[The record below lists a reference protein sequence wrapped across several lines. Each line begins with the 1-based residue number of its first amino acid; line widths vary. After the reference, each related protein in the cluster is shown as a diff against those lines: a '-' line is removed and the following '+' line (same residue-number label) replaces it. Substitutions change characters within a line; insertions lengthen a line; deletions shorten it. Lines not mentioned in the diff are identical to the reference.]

1 MTVTAD
7 SEQPRERRRWAGARW
22 SAAAAAAGVAALVGA
37 DDHRSASVAAVIIL
51 LAAALALAR
60 WRRRLH
66 HVLAA
71 FAALIALAGWALL
84 PGASVALA
92 RPTLV
97 LALVLALAWLLP
109 LQRRAWGASLVGASG
124 LIALMELLGQ
134 GWAGDRMPAG
144 LAAGI
149 VLLSVAWIASEPR
162 HPPLSFLLSPDSTGW
177 MLRRLLPLALGF
189 ALLLA
194 WMEVHPAAWAPALLF
209 VFAAFAVFITLVWH
223 AATALDRL
231 DISRAD
237 LQAYAHEIS
246 DLYHHAPCGYHS
258 LDKDGRFVNI
268 NDTELGWLG
277 YRREELLGRMT
288 LPELL
293 TPESRTTFARYF
305 PELCRT
311 GAVREVELDLQRKD
325 GTILPVVLS
334 ATALRDASGRFQ
346 RTRASVFDAT
356 LRKQAEAAQRASE
369 EQLRLLLNSTGEG
382 IFALDLEGRCTL
394 CNPAALRLLGY
405 ASATQ
410 LLGQSIHETIHHA
423 HADGRPYAAGE
434 CKLQRAGEQG
444 VGVEIDDEV
453 FWRADGTSIPVEYRC
468 YPIWRDDQRSA
479 RGDGSH
485 DGRPAGSVVTFTDI
499 TARRGLE
506 TRIRHVQKMEAV
518 GRLAAGIAHDF
529 NNLLTIINGYSDM
542 MLDEQPAPP
551 LADMTRSIRQAG
563 ERAALLTRQLLA
575 FSRQQVLQPRVLD
588 LNARI
593 RDIEPLLHRTL
604 GEDIEISVH
613 LSPALRAVQADPS
626 QIDQVL
632 MNLVLNARDAMPRH
646 AGRIQILTTTAH
658 LGAPGDRSHPDLPPG
673 DYVELAVVDN
683 GCGMLPE
690 VQAHIFEPFF
700 TTKPQGEGTGLGLP
714 SVFGTARQS
723 GGAVLVD
730 STWGRGTTM
739 RVLLPALA
747 EPLPIAE
754 GAGSLLVVEDEPAL
768 CRLIAK
774 VLQDRGY
781 TVLTAA
787 QAGQALTMLEALAQQ
802 PGVAQPPALLITD
815 IGLPDMEGPEL
826 AERARTLFPAL
837 RVLFISGAAPS
848 DATETSGSMLR
859 KPFTP
864 AELARAVQAQ
874 LTAAPAPLAA
884 SAAR

>member
-1 MTVTAD
+1 MTTTAD
-7 SEQPRERRRWAGARW
+7 TKPRRERQLWAGARW
-22 SAAAAAAGVAALVGA
+22 AAATAAAGVAVLVGVEA
-37 DDHRSASVAAVIIL
+37 HRSASAATAILL
-51 LAAALALAR
+51 LAAAQALPPRWRALAR
-60 WRRRLH
+60 G
-66 HVLAA
+66 LA
-71 FAALIALAGWALL
+71 ALAGLTAIVGLAHVPAAGTAL
-84 PGASVALA
+84 V
-92 RPTLV
+92 RPPLI

-109 LQRRAWGASLVGASG
+109 LQRRAWGAGLVGTTS
-124 LIALMELLGQ
+124 LIALAELLGH
-134 GWAGDRMPAG
+134 GWAGDGMPAG

-149 VLLSVAWIASEPR
+149 VLLTVAWTTAEPR
-162 HPPLSFLLSPDSTGW
+162 HPPLSFLLSPGSTGW
-177 MLRRLLPLALGF
+177 MLRRLLPQALGF

-194 WMEVHPAAWAPALLF
+194 WMEVHPDEWAPALLF
-209 VFAAFAVFITLVWH
+209 VFAAFAVFLTLVWR

-237 LQAYAHEIS
+237 LQAYANEIS

-277 YRREELLGRMT
+277 YKREEVLGRLT
-288 LPELL
+288 LPDLL
-293 TPESRTTFARYF
+293 TPESRSAFARYF
-305 PELCRT
+305 PELCRA

-369 EQLRLLLNSTGEG
+369 ERLRLLLNSTGEG

-405 ASATQ
+405 ASAADM
-410 LLGQSIHETIHHA
+410 LGQPIHETIHYA
-423 HADGRPYAAGE
+423 HADGRPYPAAD
-434 CKLQRAGEQG
+434 CKLQRAAEHG
-444 VGVEIDDEV
+444 VGVEVDDEV
-453 FWRADGTSIPVEYRC
+453 FWRADGSSIPVEYRC
-468 YPIWRDDQRSA
+468 YPVWRDDQR
-479 RGDGSH
+479 DEGSH
-485 DGRPAGSVVTFTDI
+485 DGRPAGLVVTFTDI
-499 TARRGLE
+499 TTRRGLE
-506 TRIRHVQKMEAV
+506 TQIRHVQKMEAV
-518 GRLAAGIAHDF
+518 GRLAAGVAHDF

-542 MLDEQPAPP
+542 MLDEQPPP
-551 LADMTRSIRQAG
+551 TLADMARSIRQAG

-593 RDIEPLLHRTL
+593 REIEPLLHRTL
-604 GEDIEISVH
+604 GEDIDLSVH
-613 LSPALRAVQADPS
+613 LSPELRAVQADPS

-646 AGRIQILTTTAH
+646 AGRIQILTTVAH
-658 LGAPGDRSHPDLPPG
+658 WGGLGDRSHPDLPAG
-673 DYVELAVVDN
+673 DYIELAVVDN
-683 GCGMLPE
+683 GSGMLPE

-714 SVFGTARQS
+714 TVFGIARQS

-730 STWGRGTTM
+730 SVWGRGTTV

-747 EPLPIAE
+747 EPPLLPGG

-768 CRLIAK
+768 GRLIAK
-774 VLQDRGY
+774 VLRARGY
-781 TVLTAA
+781 TVLTAVSA
-787 QAGQALTMLEALAQQ
+787 HQALTIIELLAQ
-802 PGVAQPPALLITD
+802 PGLAKPPALLIAD
-815 IGLPDMEGPEL
+815 IGLPDLAGPEL
-826 AERARTLFPAL
+826 AERARTQIPEL
-837 RVLFISGAAPS
+837 RVLFISGAAAAEGS
-848 DATETSGSMLR
+848 IAETPGSVLH

-864 AELARAVQAQ
+864 TELARAVQAQ
-874 LTAAPAPLAA
+874 LTAPPPPVAVTIV
-884 SAAR
+884 R